1 MPSPYSPAK
10 SRNPAAE
17 WSGLSPGCKRPA
29 RRVTN
34 AMLLAAG
41 YAVADLADISAPGAP
56 LLPPVAGLRE
66 TSVNGAV
73 AVARA
78 AEAEG
83 VASVPPTADPTA
95 QIKTLTWEPRYCPVR
110 SA

>member
-1 MPSPYSPAK
+1 
-10 SRNPAAE
+10 
-17 WSGLSPGCKRPA
+17 
-29 RRVTN
+29 
-34 AMLLAAG
+34 MLLAAG

-66 TSVNGAV
+66 TSVNVAV